1 MVAVSVENRDGIGL
15 LTLNDPDRRNA
26 ITLAMAGE
34 IEAGIAALVA
44 DPRIVAVVVSGA
56 GSSFCAGAD
65 RQLLAAADEAALRRV
80 YGAFLTVRSCPLP
93 TVAAVNGPAVG
104 AGLNL
109 ALACDVRIAARSAR
123 FDARFLQLPVHPGG
137 GHLWMLERLVGSQ
150 AAAAMVVFDQPV
162 SGADAVPLG
171 LAWSCVSDDE
181 VVSSAL
187 AFCSRLA
194 NSPTPALAKH
204 IKATLRAS
212 GEIVTHEDAV
222 ELELRAQL
230 ESMRSPSFRHR
241 TAAT

>member
-1 MVAVSVENRDGIGL
+1 MAAVSVENRDGIGL
-15 LTLNDPDRRNA
+15 LTLNDPERRNA
-26 ITLAMAGE
+26 ITLAMAAE
-34 IEAGIAALVA
+34 IETGIAALAA
-44 DPRIVAVVVSGA
+44 DPQVFAVVVSGA
-56 GSSFCAGAD
+56 GAAFCAGAD
-65 RQLLAAADEAALRRV
+65 RELLAAADEDALRRV
-80 YGAFLTVRSCPLP
+80 YAAFLAVRSCPLP

-109 ALACDVRIAARSAR
+109 ALACDVRIAAQSAR

-162 SGADAVPLG
+162 SGPDAVPLG
-171 LAWSCVSDDE
+171 LAWSCVPDGE

-187 AFCSRLA
+187 AFCARLTG
-194 NSPTPALAKH
+194 SPTPALATQ

-212 GEIVTHEDAV
+212 SEIAAHEDAV

-230 ESMRSPSFRHR
+230 DSMRIPSFRKR
-241 TAAT
+241 MAAP